1 MNRALIFTTLLC
13 FYATSVGADEALSDP
28 IPQKIAK
35 GDIIVAV
42 QDFVRVPRT
51 EDSSSGNATNKAYAR
66 IQYIQPFGATVG
78 PLLINDTR
86 GVLYLTDETGREP
99 SVFLDLREQDIGF
112 YDAVFPNEMGVAS
125 IAFHPEFTILGAPGF
140 GRFYTAYSAHA
151 DSGTANYHDDDAA
164 SHESVIREWI
174 MYNPRGRV
182 FQGTSREVFR
192 IGEFAPNHNIGTI
205 AFNPVSEKG
214 SADYGMLYAVIGD
227 GGAANDPRDYS
238 QSLASPHGSII
249 RIDPMGGTDGAA
261 YGIPPDN
268 PFVNRPEA
276 APEIWAWGLRHSQHI
291 SWDSSGRMFI
301 NDIGQNQVEEVNLG
315 RAGANYGWR
324 QREGTFATAFARN
337 DGTPGLVYAE
347 PPKADEFVDPVAQYD
362 HDEGHAIGGGYLY
375 EGSAIPA
382 LRGKFVFADIVT
394 GRVFYIDGDD
404 LQAGKQQ
411 TVRELR
417 LSFGGTE
424 QELAAV
430 ASISNTYRAGPRVD
444 LRLGIDALGEL
455 YLVTKADGWI
465 RKLMPLE

>member
-1 MNRALIFTTLLC
+1 MGRENMFFVEKHSNDTLHNPQRAGTSHTDREIQAAASALGRDSVSVEAGHVRRARASARVTRVLDEGETVGDGAVVLGA
-13 FYATSVGADEALSDP
+13 ATHPTSRRVRSYDAAVVRIDLAALP
-28 IPQKIAK
+28 
-35 GDIIVAV
+35 GGV
-42 QDFVRVPRT
+42 
-51 EDSSSGNATNKAYAR
+51 NAR
-66 IQYIQPFGATVG
+66 IPTGTTPASQQAPRPAPRLDANSRWKTE
-78 PLLINDTR
+78 TR
-86 GVLYLTDETGREP
+86 
-99 SVFLDLREQDIGF
+99 
-112 YDAVFPNEMGVAS
+112 VA
-125 IAFHPEFTILGAPGF
+125 A
-140 GRFYTAYSAHA
+140 
-151 DSGTANYHDDDAA
+151 
-164 SHESVIREWI
+164 
-174 MYNPRGRV
+174 
-182 FQGTSREVFR
+182 
-192 IGEFAPNHNIGTI
+192 
-205 AFNPVSEKG
+205 
-214 SADYGMLYAVIGD
+214 
-227 GGAANDPRDYS
+227 
-238 QSLASPHGSII
+238 
-249 RIDPMGGTDGAA
+249 GGTGGAA

-424 QELAAV
+424 QELAAI